1 MYRNV
6 RLGDDGKLDD
16 KRAAAM
22 AAEFNAS
29 GAILLSA
36 LLPQETGYWNPVVTT
51 GEDGKATITLT
62 VPERSTA
69 WKFLAKGLS
78 TETLAGEATDDLTVK
93 KDLFGEIKLPLAFTD
108 GDKAEIP
115 VTVHNDAVEKGPIEV
130 VLRTTIGGRRVEET
144 KTIDVTAKGLHE
156 VSFKMEL
163 KRPERARREPRGTG
177 SAKDVKPHGAE
188 ADDNPTDRTDFE
200 LIVRAAGHE
209 DVVAAFGA
217 AAALRRAGVRRRQR
231 FEHGRQHGL
240 GRGPRGHAGGVGR
253 ACKSSSARPS
263 SGACWTSCWP
273 RRRGA
278 SWKSAAW
285 PPGWIRPR
293 AT

>member
-1 MYRNV
+1 
-6 RLGDDGKLDD
+6 
-16 KRAAAM
+16 M

-51 GEDGKATITLT
+51 GADGTATITLT

-108 GDKAEIP
+108 GDTAEIP

-144 KTIDVTAKGLHE
+144 KTIDVTGKGMQE
-156 VSFKMEL
+156 VSFKAEL
-163 KRPERARREPRGTG
+163 KRPELQSRKGE
-177 SAKDVKPHGAE
+177 
-188 ADDNPTDRTDFE
+188 
-200 LIVRAAGHE
+200 
-209 DVVAAFGA
+209 
-217 AAALRRAGVRRRQR
+217 
-231 FEHGRQHGL
+231 GR
-240 GRGPRGHAGGVGR
+240 
-253 ACKSSSARPS
+253 
-263 SGACWTSCWP
+263 
-273 RRRGA
+273 
-278 SWKSAAW
+278 
-285 PPGWIRPR
+285 
-293 AT
+293 